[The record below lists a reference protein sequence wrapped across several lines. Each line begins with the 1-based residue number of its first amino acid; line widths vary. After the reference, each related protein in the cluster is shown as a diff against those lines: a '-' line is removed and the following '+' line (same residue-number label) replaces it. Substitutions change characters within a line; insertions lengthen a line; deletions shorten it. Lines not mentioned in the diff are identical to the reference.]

1 MDHIELGFPQ
11 YKENKYILTM
21 LRNQRIVYEVGK
33 DLQVTVFER
42 SWHLFLQ
49 LKDVLC
55 DMPLKNN
62 YKIVFV
68 WPILILHRWFQII
81 RNCKLFIS

>member
-11 YKENKYILTM
+11 YKENKHILTM

-55 DMPLKNN
+55 
-62 YKIVFV
+62 
-68 WPILILHRWFQII
+68 
-81 RNCKLFIS
+81 